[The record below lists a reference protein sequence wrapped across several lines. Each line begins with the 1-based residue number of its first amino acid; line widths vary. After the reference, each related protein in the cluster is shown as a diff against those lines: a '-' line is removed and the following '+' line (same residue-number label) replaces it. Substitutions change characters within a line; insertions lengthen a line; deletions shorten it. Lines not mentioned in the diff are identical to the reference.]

1 MTPLTHRFRAIGL
14 VAALAATASLTA
26 CGSSS
31 DDDGDKPAATGGT
44 ALFKTL
50 PKANQDSGEV
60 SFGALWETPPIISV
74 TASDTTKPVGL
85 APDLAAALGE
95 ELGVKATWQNM
106 QWPAQLPGVQSGV
119 VDALFGQVNVT
130 EEREQSIVDMVPFYK
145 TTMALLLPAAD
156 ADGVTKLGD
165 MCGTTIGAPVG
176 SETVAELERVSAAE
190 CASQPVEIKE
200 FQGAT
205 LAISAVKSGS
215 IDAWLDTTAS
225 QVVAADADGDLT
237 AVEVPEDE
245 IAPVYNGIAV
255 GKDKPEL
262 TKALVEA
269 LRALIESG
277 RYDEIFAANDSS
289 AAAITVDEVVAN
301 PITST
306 PVGEK

>member
-1 MTPLTHRFRAIGL
+1 MTPLTNRFRAIGL

-31 DDDGDKPAATGGT
+31 DDGDKQTATGGT

-50 PKANQDSGEV
+50 PKANQDSGKV

-85 APDLAAALGE
+85 APDLAVALGE
-95 ELGVKATWQNM
+95 ELGVKSTWQNM

-156 ADGVTKLGD
+156 ADGVTRIAD

-176 SETVAELERVSAAE
+176 SETVAELKSVSAAE
-190 CASQPVEIKE
+190 CASEPVKIKE

-225 QVVAADADGDLT
+225 QVAAADADADL
-237 AVEVPEDE
+237 ASVEVPEDE

>member
-31 DDDGDKPAATGGT
+31 DDGDKQAATGGT

-190 CASQPVEIKE
+190 CASQPVKIKE

-225 QVVAADADGDLT
+225 QVVAADADGDL
-237 AVEVPEDE
+237 ASVEVPEDE

>member
-1 MTPLTHRFRAIGL
+1 MTRLTNRFRAIGV

-26 CGSSS
+26 CGASS
-31 DDDGDKPAATGGT
+31 DDGEEKAATGGT

-50 PKANQDSGEV
+50 PKANQESAEV

-85 APDLAAALGE
+85 APDLAAALAE

-145 TTMALLLPAAD
+145 TTMALLLPADD
-156 ADGVTKLGD
+156 ADGVSAVGD
-165 MCGTTIGAPVG
+165 MCGTTVGAPVG
-176 SETVAELERVSAAE
+176 SETVAQLEQLSAQKCAAE
-190 CASQPVEIKE
+190 PIKIKE

-225 QVVAADADGDLT
+225 QVVAAEADADL
-237 AVEVPEDE
+237 ASVEVPEDE

-262 TKALVEA
+262 TKALVVA
-269 LRALIESG
+269 LRNLIESG
-277 RYDEIFAANDSS
+277 RYDEIFAANGS
-289 AAAITVDEVVAN
+289 APAAITADEVVAN

-306 PVGEK
+306 PVGQK